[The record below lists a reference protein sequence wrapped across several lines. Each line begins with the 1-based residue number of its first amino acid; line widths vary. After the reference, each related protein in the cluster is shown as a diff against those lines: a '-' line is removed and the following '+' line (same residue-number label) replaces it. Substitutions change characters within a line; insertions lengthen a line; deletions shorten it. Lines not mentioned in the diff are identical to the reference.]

1 MYMWLPGLRLTPKL
15 STVRFIVYCYCSY
28 NNMDTCMYMYMCV
41 CVCTRMCVCVCTR
54 MCVRVYVCAFIHN
67 TWYMT
72 LNTAPWT
79 LRTTSSRWRLR

>member
-15 STVRFIVYCYCSY
+15 STVRFIVSCSH

-41 CVCTRMCVCVCTR
+41 CVCTRMCVRVC
-54 MCVRVYVCAFIHN
+54 VCAFIHN
-67 TWYMT
+67 TWYIT

>member
-15 STVRFIVYCYCSY
+15 STVRFIVYCSY

-41 CVCTRMCVCVCTR
+41 CVCTRMCVRVC
-54 MCVRVYVCAFIHN
+54 VCAFIHN
-67 TWYMT
+67 TWYIT